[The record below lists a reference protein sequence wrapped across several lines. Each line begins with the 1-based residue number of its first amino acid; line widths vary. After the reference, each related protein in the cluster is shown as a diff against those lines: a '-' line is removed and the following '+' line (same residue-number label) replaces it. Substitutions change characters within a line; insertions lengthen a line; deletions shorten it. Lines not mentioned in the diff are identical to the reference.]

1 MFKFAA
7 RHVRAMTLP
16 LTMSAGVITPAFAQ
30 SAPAPTPAP
39 TPNLIPGLEKFS
51 LTPSPG
57 STVTQP
63 ATPPPVVRTL
73 PTPVPSPTPARP
85 VTASE
90 AQASGTPLRRLPP
103 KSVPLPTA
111 QRPPVATPTSA
122 PLPATTAAPLPEGAE
137 TAAAVTPAP
146 VASVTAAPAPV
157 VAAGE
162 DGPSWPL
169 LGGAGAIVLLIGGL
183 GFWLLQRRER
193 FEDDD
198 APASENGK
206 HAHFDLIADRP
217 DSPPA
222 TAPRARDV
230 AAAAFAPPPV
240 ALDIGTP
247 PKRGAHA
254 IFDLGAVAPEPATP
268 EASRIAEDEAHAE
281 AEDPVP
287 KPAPVEAVPSP
298 VAPPATVTAP
308 VRARLDIELY
318 AKRAGTNLL
327 SAAVEYDIVISNIG
341 EAIARAIQVDVRLL
355 SAGTEQDGWIGTL
368 FSSPIERPTTAP
380 FDLPPRGS
388 IELTGMAMMP
398 KEMVS
403 VMAVQ
408 DRQLFVPV
416 LTINLLYDWDGG
428 TGQTATSYVV
438 GVDRGEGTKLA
449 PFRLDGT
456 PRMHEGVSTLP
467 YTISVRR

>member
-16 LTMSAGVITPAFAQ
+16 LTMSAGVIAPAFAQ

-73 PTPVPSPTPARP
+73 PTPLPSPTPARP
-85 VTASE
+85 VTASQARASE
-90 AQASGTPLRRLPP
+90 APLRPLPP
-103 KSVPLPTA
+103 RSVPLSPAERT
-111 QRPPVATPTSA
+111 PVSAPTSA

-137 TAAAVTPAP
+137 TGAATPAP
-146 VASVTAAPAPV
+146 VASVTAAPTPV

-183 GFWLLQRRER
+183 GFWLVQRRER
-193 FEDDD
+193 FEDDE
-198 APASENGK
+198 APAPENGK

-217 DSPPA
+217 DTPPEP
-222 TAPRARDV
+222 APRARNV
-230 AAAAFAPPPV
+230 APAAFAPPV

-254 IFDLGAVAPEPATP
+254 IFDLGAIAPEPATP
-268 EASRIAEDEAHAE
+268 PTAPEASRTAEDKASVE
-281 AEDPVP
+281 AEDPAP
-287 KPAPVEAVPSP
+287 KPSP
-298 VAPPATVTAP
+298 VSPPATVTAP

-327 SAAVEYDIVISNIG
+327 SAAVEYDIVISNTG

-368 FSSPIERPTTAP
+368 FSSPIERPTTTP

-388 IELTGMAMMP
+388 IELTGMAMLP